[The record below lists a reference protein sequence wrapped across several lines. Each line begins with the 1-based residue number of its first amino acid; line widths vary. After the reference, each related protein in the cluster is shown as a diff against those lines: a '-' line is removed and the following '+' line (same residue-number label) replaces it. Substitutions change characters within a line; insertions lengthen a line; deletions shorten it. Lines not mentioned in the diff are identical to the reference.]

1 MPLGKGDPVNFQGP
15 SKPMAGPKKM
25 SPDEFE
31 RAKATAPS
39 FSLSG
44 RGKYFNPSN
53 VNGQQFNKPAVSQAI
68 GKGLDMY
75 MTARYFRHAGMAQAV
90 RHTLGLQ
97 PVPSHMNDWIRAQHK
112 FTEVGLPGLNPQ
124 DAHAHENPAEHW

>member
-1 MPLGKGDPVNFQGP
+1 MAEPFKMDWDVHTPPEPGAHFNLGG
-15 SKPMAGPKKM
+15 S
-25 SPDEFE
+25 
-31 RAKATAPS
+31 
-39 FSLSG
+39 
-44 RGKYFNPSN
+44 GKYFNPRN
-53 VNGQQFNKPAVSQAI
+53 VNGQQFNKPAVKEAV

-124 DAHAHENPAEHW
+124 DAVHEHDSEHW